1 MKKKLAHLAERR
13 KQLIEQ
19 TAEQRIELAQNFEP
33 FRTSIALIDT
43 GMVAVKYVKQHP
55 VLMVGGAV
63 LLGLLRS
70 TRLGKWLQSG
80 WMVLDIARKLSGSVN
95 KR

>member
-1 MKKKLAHLAERR
+1 MKKKLALLDERR

-19 TAEQRIELAQNFEP
+19 AAEQRIELAQNFEP

-80 WMVLDIARKLSGSVN
+80 WVVLDIARKLSGSVN

>member
-1 MKKKLAHLAERR
+1 MKKKLALLDERR

-19 TAEQRIELAQNFEP
+19 AAEQRIELAQNFEP

-55 VLMVGGAV
+55 VLMVGGAA
-63 LLGLLRS
+63 LLGLLRP

-80 WMVLDIARKLSGSVN
+80 WVVLDIARKLSGFVN